1 MSTVAKIMNKQP
13 KSVGPGVS
21 IVSAAKKM
29 RTERIGSL
37 FVKKGKKLVG
47 IVTDTDIV
55 RRAVSTNKNLGRMT
69 VEKIM
74 TTPIC
79 TIEGSQ
85 PVDDAQDMM
94 GDLGVRHLA
103 VTKAGEIVGV
113 VSVRDLLLYYKRY
126 AQSKLPLEAEY
137 SEPKIMQ
144 DWRMLKTA
152 SSFVLGLS
160 KSSTYPRGYA
170 SGFDSPAAL
179 LEGRFEHPCRV
190 KAARFFYSFIW

>member
-1 MSTVAKIMNKQP
+1 MSIVAKIMSKQP
-13 KSVGPGVS
+13 KTVGPGLS

-29 RTERIGSL
+29 KTARVGSL

-55 RRAVSTNKNLGRMT
+55 RRGVAMSKPLGKLT

-94 GDLGVRHLA
+94 ADLGVRHLA
-103 VTKAGEIVGV
+103 VTQAGEIVGV
-113 VSVRDLLLYYKRY
+113 VSVRDVLTFYKRY
-126 AQSKLPLEAEY
+126 AQSKIPVEAPY
-137 SEPKIMQ
+137 SEPKIFQ
-144 DWRMLKTA
+144 D
-152 SSFVLGLS
+152 
-160 KSSTYPRGYA
+160 
-170 SGFDSPAAL
+170 
-179 LEGRFEHPCRV
+179 
-190 KAARFFYSFIW
+190 